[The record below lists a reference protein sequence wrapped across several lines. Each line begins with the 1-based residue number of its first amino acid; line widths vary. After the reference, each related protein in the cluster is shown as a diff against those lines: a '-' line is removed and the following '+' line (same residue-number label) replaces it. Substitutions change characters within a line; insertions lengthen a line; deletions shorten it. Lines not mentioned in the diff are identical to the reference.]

1 VTKSSAARIQ
11 SVRAAP
17 ALLTCLILVACGSSD
32 EGVDGRTAAPWP
44 EGASLTVTVQP
55 KGPEGPT
62 RRTRIEC
69 ERLGEGSERCR
80 RLGGLTARQLA
91 PVPPDI
97 ACAEIYGGPARA
109 RVTGEL
115 RGERIDAR
123 FNRTDACQ
131 TKRWDDNAAVLGGA
145 GR

>member
-1 VTKSSAARIQ
+1 VTKGAGARIDNM
-11 SVRAAP
+11 RAAA
-17 ALLTCLILVACGSSD
+17 ALIACLTLVACGSGD
-32 EGVDGRTAAPWP
+32 EGEDGRTAAPGP
-44 EGASLTVTVQP
+44 EGASLTVKVQP

-80 RLGGLTARQLA
+80 RLGDLTAKRLA

-123 FNRTDACQ
+123 FDRTDACEI
-131 TKRWDDNAAVLGGA
+131 KRWNDNSALLGGA
-145 GR
+145 LG

>member
-1 VTKSSAARIQ
+1 MRTAA
-11 SVRAAP
+11 
-17 ALLTCLILVACGSSD
+17 ALIACMTLVACGSD
-32 EGVDGRTAAPWP
+32 DNGEDGRTAAPGL
-44 EGASLTVTVQP
+44 EGASLIVKVQP
-55 KGPEGPT
+55 KGPKGPT

-80 RLGGLTARQLA
+80 SLGDLTARRLG

-123 FNRTDACQ
+123 FDRTDACEI
-131 TKRWDDNAAVLGGA
+131 KRWNDNSALLGPLG
-145 GR
+145 

>member
-1 VTKSSAARIQ
+1 M
-11 SVRAAP
+11 RAP
-17 ALLTCLILVACGSSD
+17 VALIACLTLVACGSDD
-32 EGVDGRTAAPWP
+32 EGDDGRTAAPGP
-44 EGASLTVTVQP
+44 EGASLTVKVQP
-55 KGPEGPT
+55 KGSKGPT

-80 RLGGLTARQLA
+80 RLGYLTAERLA

-109 RVTGEL
+109 RVTGKL

-123 FNRTDACQ
+123 FDRTDACEI
-131 TKRWDDNAAVLGGA
+131 KRWNDNTALLGGA
-145 GR
+145 LG